1 MERRYNKERAA
12 SSEAASNEGIR
23 MARRSGVARFLGRR
37 GGGEGARFTGLASG
51 RQLRIRDAFSKIL
64 KRYSASMRE
73 TKCFK
78 VLNECFRES

>member
-37 GGGEGARFTGLASG
+37 EEGRGQDLLDSLVAANFV
-51 RQLRIRDAFSKIL
+51 RDAFSKIL
-64 KRYSASMRE
+64 KQYNASTRE
-73 TKCFK
+73 LKRA
-78 VLNECFRES
+78 L